1 MSITNPSLRS
11 RIYFSMVIMILVSM
25 LVTGIF
31 TIYHFKAKNDVY
43 HEKRLSRQE
52 ERVIA
57 TIQYFLKDSE
67 LQENLNTYIKDFA
80 DKILEIADVNNLE
93 INVFNT
99 SGEILMSSQI
109 EIEDPNFYL
118 QTISD
123 SIFTELK
130 RKEHVVIGHVQGD
143 TKFLS
148 TYSYVK
154 NRNGNNICI
163 VNLPYSRS
171 DAANKSE
178 VSEFLTSLIV
188 VYAAML
194 IGVILLAY
202 LLSNYITK
210 SLRVIKERF
219 KSVGINKKNEPIYW
233 KGSDEIGSLVAE
245 YNHMVTQLEFSAE
258 KLAKSERESAW
269 REMAKQVAHEI
280 KNPLTPMKLSVQHLQ
295 RSFDPDD
302 PDFKERMASFSDKMI
317 RQIDTLSTIA
327 NEFSNFAKMPKA
339 NIGEI
344 NIIKLVNEACELFSE
359 TENLKLNFTNNTGKE
374 VLTITGDNE
383 QLTRVFNNLI
393 KNGIQAIPNERKG
406 EIIVVVEMTADSV
419 IIQVKDNG
427 IGISKDKKEQIF
439 VPNFTTKSSGS
450 GLGLAMVKSII
461 ENHQGSVWFETIPP
475 TETSFFVSLPML
487 TNQKDELQ

>member
-118 QTISD
+118 QTIND

-171 DAANKSE
+171 DAANKRE

-219 KSVGINKKNEPIYW
+219 KSVGINKKNEPIY
-233 KGSDEIGSLVAE
+233 DE
-245 YNHMVTQLEFSAE
+245 YCK
-258 KLAKSERESAW
+258 KL
-269 REMAKQVAHEI
+269 
-280 KNPLTPMKLSVQHLQ
+280 
-295 RSFDPDD
+295 
-302 PDFKERMASFSDKMI
+302 
-317 RQIDTLSTIA
+317 
-327 NEFSNFAKMPKA
+327 
-339 NIGEI
+339 
-344 NIIKLVNEACELFSE
+344 
-359 TENLKLNFTNNTGKE
+359 
-374 VLTITGDNE
+374 
-383 QLTRVFNNLI
+383 
-393 KNGIQAIPNERKG
+393 
-406 EIIVVVEMTADSV
+406 
-419 IIQVKDNG
+419 
-427 IGISKDKKEQIF
+427 
-439 VPNFTTKSSGS
+439 
-450 GLGLAMVKSII
+450 
-461 ENHQGSVWFETIPP
+461 
-475 TETSFFVSLPML
+475 
-487 TNQKDELQ
+487 